1 MRDISRRTLLGSAA
15 AGALVLALP
24 KRVLAE
30 GKMTIIA
37 HRVHQLTATEGKGGD
52 VTADWRKEHDTQLEW
67 VTLDLNAIHDRLF
80 REAGLSQTTV
90 GMGFVL
96 NTRAVPSAL
105 QLFEPLD
112 DYMAKDPIE
121 AFDDIAQGYVTAFK
135 SGGKLYGIPY
145 RQAAN
150 AVHWNTEFFKERGV
164 DGPPKVIDDF
174 LDVARKLT
182 FKRDDGTQVYAF
194 AFEGNNYS
202 TLVMLARAFGG
213 DFITEDYELK
223 TDSEGMLKALQLLQT
238 MFKEKLMPP
247 NLTTMTQN
255 DLISAMQQG
264 QVAIEIFPFGR
275 TELFNDPKQSKYPG
289 AFKTALFP
297 GTAEMAARGE
307 PVSAAEFWAMV
318 IPKNASD
325 KDLSW
330 SLMKALSTKEA
341 TVREAMNGN
350 GPVRVSAFQ
359 DPRIAEGVPYA
370 DQEATALKYA
380 RVPLPAFDQSAKA
393 KDIAVEEMQGA
404 ILGFTTPEQAQENL
418 TKRLK
423 PLLPS

>member
-1 MRDISRRTLLGSAA
+1 MSQISRRTLLGSAA
-15 AGALVLALP
+15 AGALALGMPKLAF
-24 KRVLAE
+24 AD

-52 VTADWRKEHDTQLEW
+52 VTAAWRKKHHTQLEW

-80 REAGLSQTTV
+80 REAELSQTTV
-90 GMGFVL
+90 GLGFVL

-105 QLFEPLD
+105 KLFQPLD
-112 DYMAKDPIE
+112 DFMAKEPIE
-121 AFDDIAQGYVTAFK
+121 DFGDIAQGYVTAFM
-135 SGGKLYGIPY
+135 SGGKHYGIPY

-150 AVHWNTEFFKERGV
+150 ALHWNSEFFKQRGV
-164 DGPPKVIDDF
+164 DGPPKVVDDF
-174 LDVARKLT
+174 LDISRKLT
-182 FKRDDGTQVYAF
+182 FTRADGQKVYAF

-213 DFITEDYELK
+213 DFITEDFQLK

-238 MFKEKLMPP
+238 MFKEQLLPP
-247 NLTTMTQN
+247 NLTSMTQN

-264 QVAIEIFPFGR
+264 HVAMEVFPFGR
-275 TELFNDPKQSKYPG
+275 TELFNDPKQSKFPG

-297 GTAEMAARGE
+297 GTAAMAARGE

-318 IPKNASD
+318 IPKNAPD
-325 KDLSW
+325 KELSW
-330 SLMKALSTKEA
+330 SLIRALSTKDA

-350 GPVRVSAFQ
+350 GPVRVSAFR
-359 DPRIAEGVPYA
+359 DPRIANGVPYA
-370 DQEATALKYA
+370 EQEAIALKYA

-404 ILGFTTPEQAQENL
+404 ILGFTTPKQAQQNM

-423 PLLPS
+423 PLLPT